1 MGLFSFDVIPKTYVG
16 IDVGSSALRVVEI
29 AGWGDRRTL
38 KNYGEL
44 RIRTLYDKPFRSF
57 EKNALLLS
65 THDIARA
72 IRGIIEETGIKEKN
86 AIFSISDYSSFFTD
100 FELPPMDEKELPD
113 AVRFEARR
121 HVPLPLSEV
130 VLDWQLVEKR
140 KKKQDPFRVLL
151 VAVPKEVIHHYEEIA
166 RLAKLKLVVIE
177 PEVFGGIRV
186 HLKEEK
192 YPAVLMDIGSHT
204 TTVSIVYKGLLRMS
218 HSIDTGGNSFTE
230 RVARAFSLNYDEAE
244 EKKQA
249 EGMNIV
255 SGNVRILVPVADAML
270 LETKKLLEN
279 FKRQEPSEV
288 RKIVLSGGAASL
300 KGLDAYLERQTRLK
314 TEIIQ
319 PFGNILYPPILESKF
334 TKEGPLYAV
343 AVGMALRGFEQ

>member
-16 IDVGSSALRVVEI
+16 VDVGSSALRVVEI

-72 IRGIIEETGIKEKN
+72 IRGIMEEAGIREKN

-113 AVRFEARR
+113 AIRFEARR

-140 KKKQDPFRVLL
+140 KKKQDPFRILL

-166 RLAKLKLVVIE
+166 RLAQLKLVAME
-177 PEVFGGIRV
+177 AEVFGGIRA

-192 YPAVLMDIGSHT
+192 YPVVLMDIGSHT

-244 EKKQA
+244 QKKQA

-255 SGNVRILVPVADAML
+255 SGNVRILVPVADAIL

-288 RKIVLSGGAASL
+288 RKIVLSGGTASL

-319 PFGNILYPPILESKF
+319 PFQDVLYPPILESKF

-343 AVGMALRGFEQ
+343 AVGMALRGFE